1 MVKNISPFRF
11 GQVVDYKSFTNRE
24 NEFKLLESNLFS
36 GNHLIIISPRRYGKT
51 SLIERFI
58 VKKKEEPEIIHCM
71 IDLFSIRSEEEFYE
85 AFARE
90 VIKSTSGRLEE
101 WAENAKSFFKNL
113 VPRISFGVDPAND
126 FSVSFDLKEI
136 KKHKS
141 EILNLPSEIA
151 KKKQKRI
158 IIYIDEFQNIGTFS
172 DSLNFQKSLRSAW
185 QKHQNV
191 SYCFFGSKRHMML
204 DIFNKTEAPFYRFGS
219 LLILD
224 RIDREHWVEFI
235 TKAFENTHKNISR
248 ELAAEIADLMK
259 NHPHYVQQL
268 AHFTWTYTAK
278 KASPEAVHNA
288 LEFMLNSNSPLFIKI
303 IEDLS
308 VTQINFLKAISKGEK
323 QLTSQE
329 VMLNYHLG
337 TPRNVLKNKAILEG
351 KDVIDITPEELFFID
366 PLFEI
371 WFKRNV

>member
-11 GQVVDYKSFTNRE
+11 GQVVDSNSFTNRK
-24 NEFKLLESNLFS
+24 NEFKLLEKNLFS

-51 SLIERFI
+51 SLVEQFI
-58 VKKKEEPEIIHCM
+58 IKNKTEPEIIHCM
-71 IDLFSIRSEEEFYE
+71 IDLFSIRSEEEFYAE
-85 AFARE
+85 FARK
-90 VIKSTSGRLEE
+90 VIKSTSGKLEE
-101 WAENAKSFFKNL
+101 WIENAKSFFRNI
-113 VPRISFGVDPAND
+113 VPRISLGVDPVND

-151 KKKQKRI
+151 QKKQKRI

-172 DSLNFQKSLRSAW
+172 DSLNFQKSLRSVW
-185 QKHQNV
+185 QKHHNV
-191 SYCFFGSKRHMML
+191 SYCFFGNKRHMML

-224 RIDREHWVEFI
+224 RIDLEHWEEFI
-235 TKAFENTHKNISR
+235 TKLFEKTNKKISK
-248 ELAAEIADLMK
+248 ELAVEIANLMK

-268 AHFTWTYTAK
+268 AHFTWTYTDK
-278 KASPEAVHNA
+278 SASREAIQNA

-308 VTQINFLKAISKGEK
+308 VTQINLLKAISKGEK
-323 QLTSQE
+323 QLTSHE
-329 VMLNYHLG
+329 VMINYSLG
-337 TPRNVLKNKAILEG
+337 TPRNVFKNKAILEG
-351 KDVIDITPEELFFID
+351 KDVIDVKPDELLFID

-371 WFKRNV
+371 WFKKNV

>member
-11 GQVVDYKSFTNRE
+11 GQVVSSNSFTNRD
-24 NEFKLLESNLFS
+24 NEFELLERNLFS
-36 GNHLIIISPRRYGKT
+36 GNNLIIISPRRYGKT
-51 SLIERFI
+51 SLIEQFI
-58 VKKKEEPEIIHCM
+58 VNKKNESGIIHCM

-85 AFARE
+85 ELARE
-90 VIKSTSGRLEE
+90 VIKLTSGKLEE
-101 WAENAKSFFKNL
+101 WIENTRSFFRNL
-113 VPRISFGVDPAND
+113 VPRISFGIDPAND

-158 IIYIDEFQNIGTFS
+158 VIYIDEFQNIGTFA
-172 DSLNFQKSLRSAW
+172 DSLNFQKKLRSVW

-224 RIDREHWVEFI
+224 RIDRKHWEDFI
-235 TKAFENTHKNISR
+235 TEAFEKTNKTISR
-248 ELAAEIADLMK
+248 ELAAEIANLMK

-268 AHFTWTYTAK
+268 AHFTWSYTAK
-278 KASPEAVHNA
+278 KASREAIQNA
-288 LEFMLNSNSPLFIKI
+288 TEFMLNSNSPLFIKI
-303 IEDLS
+303 IEELS
-308 VTQINFLKAISKGEK
+308 VTQINLLKAISKGEK

-329 VMLNYHLG
+329 VMMNYNLG
-337 TPRNVLKNKAILEG
+337 TPRNVSKNKAILEG
-351 KDVIDITPEELFFID
+351 KDVIDITPDELLFID